1 MLVALG
7 AELADFGDTYH
18 FEYFAQA
25 DPQAILNRLRTAPGG
40 LPVCQYHRET
50 AVWALDHFQR
60 VAAFR
65 SGVFVDLGNRDLN
78 FHTII
83 LLWS

>member
-25 DPQAILNRLRTAPGG
+25 DPQAILNRLRTAP
-40 LPVCQYHRET
+40 
-50 AVWALDHFQR
+50 
-60 VAAFR
+60 
-65 SGVFVDLGNRDLN
+65 
-78 FHTII
+78 
-83 LLWS
+83 